1 MKVCVAPTYL
11 LWNAT
16 IGGHAWVLLNWVLGL
31 QDLGCE
37 VVLLDDYRRDHD
49 ADEVVTEL
57 DQFAERMRALGL
69 DAPVALDLNP
79 AQARKLAYATGEIEE
94 RSIPFEQAAEE
105 CDLLLALQYGLPQAT
120 IDRFR
125 RSALLDIDPG
135 LLQMW
140 VAGGHFEL
148 PRFDTYFSIGET
160 VGQPAALFSDC
171 GREWN
176 YAPPV
181 VHLPSWPVT
190 PAAPNASYTTV
201 TNWWGEFEVDG
212 GETFNNEK
220 RTHFVEMID
229 IPSMT
234 SVPIELAI
242 YHEDGHASDMPMLHA
257 NGWGARPA
265 YEVASTP
272 ADYRRYVQSSR
283 GEFSCAKESCMRL
296 QNAWISDRTLC
307 YLASGKPA
315 VVQHTGPSRFLP
327 DAAGLFRFHTAAEAA
342 RLLDAAE
349 ADYAGH
355 CAMAR
360 TLVEDH
366 FDACKVGAR
375 LLERAMDVKEAG

>member
-1 MKVCVAPTYL
+1 
-11 LWNAT
+11 
-16 IGGHAWVLLNWVLGL
+16 
-31 QDLGCE
+31 
-37 VVLLDDYRRDHD
+37 
-49 ADEVVTEL
+49 
-57 DQFAERMRALGL
+57 
-69 DAPVALDLNP
+69 
-79 AQARKLAYATGEIEE
+79 
-94 RSIPFEQAAEE
+94 
-105 CDLLLALQYGLPQAT
+105 
-120 IDRFR
+120 
-125 RSALLDIDPG
+125 
-135 LLQMW
+135 
-140 VAGGHFEL
+140 
-148 PRFDTYFSIGET
+148 
-160 VGQPAALFSDC
+160 
-171 GREWN
+171 
-176 YAPPV
+176 
-181 VHLPSWPVT
+181 
-190 PAAPNASYTTV
+190 
-201 TNWWGEFEVDG
+201 
-212 GETFNNEK
+212 
-220 RTHFVEMID
+220 
-229 IPSMT
+229 
-234 SVPIELAI
+234 
-242 YHEDGHASDMPMLHA
+242 MPMLHA